1 MQLAGW
7 DSHSQSPLQNGQLKF
22 NSCQIRG
29 KKRRWP
35 LVTFPARASILDNS
49 VQLRNARIPFCGQ
62 EEEGSKENHLL
73 IKCIKLESGSSLEWS
88 LPNPQPP
95 PHAKMPLSAKVCVN
109 CFKLPSLGGYWGR
122 GPNQHPLRPAR
133 HNCPENTKSAAPGQ
147 NSLPRDVQSPSWTNR
162 VAPLRIRSETLS
174 LCYLFVLIYFT
185 EHRPP
190 CGKCLVSKWGSYYND
205 DTTGGGGGRGLW
217 RKALAQEILNFKL
230 EHFVS
235 FTNSLN

>member
-35 LVTFPARASILDNS
+35 LVTFPARASTLDNS

-133 HNCPENTKSAAPGQ
+133 HTVRRTRSQ
-147 NSLPRDVQSPSWTNR
+147 QPRDKTHCQETYKVPAELTVLLRWELGVKPWACVISLSWFILQSTDHHVVN
-162 VAPLRIRSETLS
+162 A
-174 LCYLFVLIYFT
+174 
-185 EHRPP
+185 
-190 CGKCLVSKWGSYYND
+190 
-205 DTTGGGGGRGLW
+205 
-217 RKALAQEILNFKL
+217 
-230 EHFVS
+230 
-235 FTNSLN
+235 